1 MRGVVSPEGGSSS
14 LREGSGSWKVCRNGG
29 LVGSFAM
36 LGPAAS
42 TEEDGVANMGKMIAT
57 VMALAD
63 LGLLVLLITAG
74 SGNVLREAGLATS
87 FLLLGALAWV
97 AAFFTALY
105 TGFRTGRDWR
115 WVVLLIVF
123 LWLPAV
129 PVLAYGVS
137 GLHRMPVRSKRL
149 TATLSTPSWTLP
161 AADRSLLSGRRQRG
175 RRPWSLHR
183 AA

>member
-1 MRGVVSPEGGSSS
+1 
-14 LREGSGSWKVCRNGG
+14 
-29 LVGSFAM
+29 M

-57 VMALAD
+57 VMALTD
-63 LGLLVLLITAG
+63 LGPLVLLITAG

-115 WVVLLIVF
+115 WVLLLVVF
-123 LWLPAV
+123 LWVPAI
-129 PVLAYGVS
+129 PVLVYGVS
-137 GLHRMPVRSKRL
+137 GLHRVPSRGKRL
-149 TATLSTPSWTLP
+149 PSALSASGWTLP
-161 AADRSLLSGRRQRG
+161 APDRNLLSSRRQRG
-175 RRPWSLHR
+175 RDGGRLHR

>member
-1 MRGVVSPEGGSSS
+1 
-14 LREGSGSWKVCRNGG
+14 
-29 LVGSFAM
+29 
-36 LGPAAS
+36 
-42 TEEDGVANMGKMIAT
+42 VANMGKMIAT

-115 WVVLLIVF
+115 WVLLLVVF
-123 LWLPAV
+123 LWVPAL
-129 PVLAYGVS
+129 PVLVYGVS
-137 GLHRMPVRSKRL
+137 GLHRVPGRGPRL
-149 TATLSTPSWTLP
+149 PSGLSAPGWTLP
-161 AADRSLLSGRRQRG
+161 AADRSLVSGRR
-175 RRPWSLHR
+175 
-183 AA
+183 